1 MPVPCNPAA
10 LTLTVAG
17 PQLALQA
24 PHRTQPQIHRT
35 GLGHQRLR
43 CQSLGG
49 GPERGRETERDFAF
63 HWDKGRPPGT
73 NPPFLLV
80 PMQGERGPTLLI
92 VAVYCSQMVSSSMSN
107 TWREVTGKVGVRI
120 QGSSYLGGEPGSDTL
135 LAQACGLV
143 AISPETSVFSSAK
156 WT

>member
-1 MPVPCNPAA
+1 
-10 LTLTVAG
+10 
-17 PQLALQA
+17 
-24 PHRTQPQIHRT
+24 
-35 GLGHQRLR
+35 
-43 CQSLGG
+43 
-49 GPERGRETERDFAF
+49 
-63 HWDKGRPPGT
+63 
-73 NPPFLLV
+73 
-80 PMQGERGPTLLI
+80 MQGERGPTLLI